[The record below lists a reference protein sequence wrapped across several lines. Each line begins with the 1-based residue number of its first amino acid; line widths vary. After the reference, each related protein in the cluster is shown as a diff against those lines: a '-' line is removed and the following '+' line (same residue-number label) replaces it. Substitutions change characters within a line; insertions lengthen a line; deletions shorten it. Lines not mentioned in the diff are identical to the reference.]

1 MDDGRTS
8 ICFDFERYNVPYL
21 ADPSPEQRCLQR
33 QMHAQPVPP
42 ARPREF
48 GRILS
53 ELQPRRV
60 QDGRFLN
67 VYNYGRGW
75 NPREIT
81 GKACRT
87 LLRRKAAATSGTR
100 PRARRVDGLL
110 SRLAPW
116 ALLDREFFS
125 RMQRLAFERGCRRAI
140 LGKPS
145 IVLAGPKHRRPGV
158 PDLGD
163 KTGPAVELGRSIT

>member
-1 MDDGRTS
+1 MFRTS
-8 ICFDFERYNVPYL
+8 PTRLLSNAVSSARCMHNLFRPLGL
-21 ADPSPEQRCLQR
+21 A
-33 QMHAQPVPP
+33 
-42 ARPREF
+42 EF

-100 PRARRVDGLL
+100 PQARRVDGLL

-145 IVLAGPKHRRPGV
+145 IVLADRSAGGLACRILGTKPVRPSS
-158 PDLGD
+158 L
-163 KTGPAVELGRSIT
+163 VEA